1 VSTARYMVYASVILT
16 TTDDTKDYFMTIGG
30 SSTINASYTDSV
42 NIVTNTTLSSPFT
55 TNCLAAL
62 KAAASIQSLNG
73 FGIHSPGYT
82 GTYYY
87 QIWISCEGNGATVNN
102 IALTVLQV

>member
-1 VSTARYMVYASVILT
+1 MIYASVILT
-16 TTDDTKDYFMTIGG
+16 TTDGNKNYFMTVGG
-30 SSTINASYTDSV
+30 SSLINATAASSI
-42 NIVTNTTLSSPFT
+42 NIVTNATLSSPFT
-55 TNCLAAL
+55 TSCLATIQAPP
-62 KAAASIQSLNG
+62 AIQSLNG
-73 FGIHSPGYT
+73 FCIHSPGYT